1 MSTFYSS
8 EPSTKGKVILHTSF
22 GDVDI
27 ELWPKEA
34 PLAVRNFVQLCLEGY
49 YDNTIFHRVVKDFMI
64 QGGDPTGTGRGGE
77 SIYDK
82 PFKDEFHTRLKFTHR
97 GIVAMAN
104 SAPNSNGSQFF
115 ITLAETKWL
124 DNKHTIFGK
133 VTGNTIYNVVEAGN
147 VETEGEKPK
156 RKLILKTTEVLS
168 LPFDDIYPRNVTK
181 KNEKIDDEK
190 TEKEKEE
197 EEKENNRKKSKI
209 KPVKNL
215 KLLSFGDEAEE
226 EEETIKDSK
235 FRGIK
240 SAHDVLNDDPML
252 QKKLAIELDSMKVEK
267 VKENEFKKKILNRQF
282 DNNNNNSEDALEK
295 MREKQKELEKK
306 IKEFQP
312 DNEKEE
318 KEREKRMLEIEKLKI
333 ETKKAR
339 DKLLGRNTEEEKK
352 EKRELTEWEKL
363 KAKYKTRKEKG
374 YHTEDQ
380 TIEKLNNFR
389 SKLEETQKAIMPQ
402 PKVKIEE
409 EEEKVE
415 VRLIKNDINTGERYE
430 ENGTYLPPVEP
441 PKDDDADDDKD
452 EEGDEWMK
460 HELKLKK
467 HFEDFYRTGD
477 ASYNPS
483 DDNYVTIDPLQ
494 KQEAME
500 EALAKHKRERD
511 GDWDKKEKKVVKK
524 FKK

>member
-1 MSTFYSS
+1 MSSFYSS
-8 EPSTKGKVILHTSF
+8 EPSTNGKVILHTSF

-77 SIYDK
+77 SIYGK

-104 SAPNSNGSQFF
+104 SEANSNGSQFF

-147 VETEGEKPK
+147 VETEEERPK
-156 RKLILKTTEVLS
+156 RKLILKSTEVIS
-168 LPFDDIYPRNVTK
+168 LPFDDIYPRNITK
-181 KNEKIDDEK
+181 RNNESEKDEI
-190 TEKEKEE
+190 KEKVED
-197 EEKENNRKKSKI
+197 NNNKMKKKV
-209 KPVKNL
+209 KAVKNL

-226 EEETIKDSK
+226 EEETITKSN
-235 FRGIK
+235 FCGIK
-240 SAHDVLNDDPML
+240 SAHDVLTDDPML
-252 QKKLAIELDSMKVEK
+252 QKKLAIELDSMKNEK
-267 VKENEFKKKILNRQF
+267 SKENEFKKKILNRQF
-282 DNNNNNSEDALEK
+282 DSNNENTLEK

-318 KEREKRMLEIEKLKI
+318 KDRQNRTLEIEKLKI

-339 DKLLGRNTEEEKK
+339 DKLLGKNIDEEKK
-352 EKRELTEWEKL
+352 VKRELTEWEKM

-374 YHTEDQ
+374 YHIEDQ
-380 TIEKLNNFR
+380 
-389 SKLEETQKAIMPQ
+389 
-402 PKVKIEE
+402 V
-409 EEEKVE
+409 
-415 VRLIKNDINTGERYE
+415 
-430 ENGTYLPPVEP
+430 
-441 PKDDDADDDKD
+441 
-452 EEGDEWMK
+452 
-460 HELKLKK
+460 
-467 HFEDFYRTGD
+467 
-477 ASYNPS
+477 
-483 DDNYVTIDPLQ
+483 
-494 KQEAME
+494 
-500 EALAKHKRERD
+500 
-511 GDWDKKEKKVVKK
+511 
-524 FKK
+524 